1 MLLLLQQMVSAD
13 APILLSKAC
22 ELFIMELTQRSWLHT
37 EEKKR
42 QTVRR
47 SDLGDAIRHKEAFH
61 FLANVIPKNEMKV
74 LRTILLTLI
83 L

>member
-1 MLLLLQQMVSAD
+1 MVSAD

-22 ELFIMELTQRSWLHT
+22 ELFIMELTQRSWLHA